1 MRNIKVYMS
10 YRGTRYHGFQRQD
23 NAVGIQNV
31 LERMMG
37 KLLNEQVTI
46 NGCSRTDTG
55 VHANEFCF
63 SFLTNSTIPCK
74 NFVRGL
80 NSMLPEDI
88 AIISCEEAPEDFHA
102 RFSCLAK
109 EYVYKICISESKNP
123 FMADLALHYPYGLDT
138 ELIARAALDFVGT
151 HDFTSFCGTA
161 GLKEDNVRTIEYFK
175 VEKDENLVKLL
186 VKGNGFLYNMI
197 RIMVGTLIYINE
209 GKIPPDGIPQIIAA
223 LDRTQAG
230 KTAPPHGLYLN
241 KVFYE

>member
-1 MRNIKVYMS
+1 MRNLKVFMS
-10 YRGTRYHGFQRQD
+10 YRGTAYHGFQRQD
-23 NAVGIQNV
+23 NAVAVQNV
-31 LERMMG
+31 LERVMA
-37 KLLNEQVTI
+37 KLLDEQVSV

-63 SFLTNSTIPCK
+63 SFETGSTIPCR

-88 AIISCEEAPEDFHA
+88 SILSCEEAPADFHA
-102 RFSCLAK
+102 RFSCAAK

-123 FMADLALHYPYGLDT
+123 FMSDLALHYPYGLDT
-138 ELIARAALDFVGT
+138 ELIARAAKDFAGT

-161 GLKEDNVRTIEYFK
+161 GLKEDNVRTVEYCK

-186 VKGNGFLYNMI
+186 VKGDGFLYNMI

-209 GKIPPDGIPQIIAA
+209 GKIAPDAIPAIIEAK
-223 LDRTQAG
+223 DRTKAG

-241 KVFYE
+241 KVFY

>member
-1 MRNIKVYMS
+1 MRNLKVYMS

-37 KLLNEQVTI
+37 KLLNEQVTV

-63 SFLTNSTIPCK
+63 SFMTNSTIPCK

-88 AIISCEEAPEDFHA
+88 AIISCEEAREDFHA
-102 RFSCLAK
+102 RFSCVAK

-123 FMADLALHYPYGLDT
+123 FMSDLALHYPYGLDT
-138 ELIARAALDFVGT
+138 EIIARSALDFVGT